1 MKLEWLS
8 FIFFC
13 LASLVHLISFF
24 MHAHFHHT
32 PWAQKV
38 LKIAGHEVGPLRP
51 WLLIMGYSDLFL
63 CLGVAWGLYYV
74 LSLQIMLA
82 GVLTGYAAFFMLA
95 LGLLRAWLFPQRR
108 RLAVAYWLPPLLGL
122 VLVFFHVKQ
131 YV

>member
-1 MKLEWLS
+1 LKLEWVS
-8 FIFFC
+8 FFFFC
-13 LASLVHLISFF
+13 LAALVHLISFF

-32 PWAQKV
+32 STVQKV
-38 LKIAGHEVGPLRP
+38 LKISGHEVGPLRP
-51 WLLIMGYSDLFL
+51 WLLIMGYADLFL
-63 CLGVAWGLYYV
+63 GLGVVWGLYYV

-108 RLAVAYWLPPLLGL
+108 SLALAYWLPPLMGL
-122 VLVFFHVKQ
+122 ILVFFHVKQ